1 MDVSEFEPKKDVLY
15 SYLDKNGNEV
25 MKINTAVAYIAS
37 IYNQGQENPD
47 EKYYVKFF
55 RGSIFDPHGMDAA
68 RADSSPSN
76 ASPLTGEFKKVNR
89 AVFAHYSDYLKTR
102 HNNSLVRAGREY
114 INV

>member
-1 MDVSEFEPKKDVLY
+1 MDVSEFEPKRDVLY
-15 SYLDKNGNEV
+15 SYLDKNCKEV
-25 MKINTAVAYIAS
+25 MKINTAVAYVTS
-37 IYNQGQENPD
+37 TYNQGQESPD

-76 ASPLTGEFKKVNR
+76 ASPLTGEFKKVNK